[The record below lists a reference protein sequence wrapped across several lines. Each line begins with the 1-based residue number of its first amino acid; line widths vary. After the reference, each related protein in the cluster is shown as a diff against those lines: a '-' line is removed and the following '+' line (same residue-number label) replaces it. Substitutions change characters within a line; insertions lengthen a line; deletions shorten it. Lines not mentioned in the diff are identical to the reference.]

1 MSPITSNAGF
11 PATSDTFTHN
21 PAFYATPPSHLASPY
36 SASSYNAS
44 SPAPLTVPT
53 LAPQLSPEKNPWLA
67 AEVQARSP
75 IGDPITVYTLKNGHR
90 IIIDQRNTN
99 IISLRTFI
107 DAGSIME
114 DAVYPS
120 RLYQNIGLP
129 SGIAHLDE
137 HCHFLTTE
145 HFPQKNSWSQT
156 ISSYGA
162 YANASTDNEI
172 IQHEML
178 VNREDL
184 PTMLALH
191 AESILHPLYRPE
203 DIPQE
208 KAAVLNE
215 VALRT
220 KEPSFKL
227 DSKLDELLFD
237 RPATQTGGK
246 PIDVATTS
254 ADQLRMFYRAAYTPE
269 RMVTIISGKVDPA
282 ATLAILA
289 PAFGNNANRS
299 SFLGNPVMQPA
310 LQTNERRFATL
321 YSDEWSNHK
330 LMLGFPA
337 PAANDFKDRMAME
350 FLVEALDGGPLATLP
365 LKLVVQSHLA
375 FHEHLQYEP
384 MKHTGAVRLRLD
396 CTPGQ
401 EQQLLPTT
409 LNLLSEYGQNPL
421 PPDTVK
427 QIRERL
433 VTHFKQN
440 QDTVGESSE
449 QMGSEALAK
458 SLPYYLNYE
467 AIAASITGDDLV
479 RVARTYLNPQ
489 RFAAVYGFPAPPGYK
504 GN

>member
-1 MSPITSNAGF
+1 M
-11 PATSDTFTHN
+11 
-21 PAFYATPPSHLASPY
+21 PPLLE
-36 SASSYNAS
+36 N
-44 SPAPLTVPT
+44 
-53 LAPQLSPEKNPWLA
+53 NPWLA
-67 AEVQARSP
+67 AVVQARSP
-75 IGDPITVYTLKNGHR
+75 IGDPVTIYTLKNGHR
-90 IIIDQRNTN
+90 IIIDQRKTD
-99 IISLRTFI
+99 IIGIRTFI

-120 RLYQNIGLP
+120 RLYHNMGLP

-145 HFPQKNSWSQT
+145 HFPQKNSWAQT
-156 ISSYGA
+156 ITGYGA

-191 AESILHPLYRPE
+191 AESILHPLYKPE

-215 VALRT
+215 VAMRT
-220 KEPSFKL
+220 KEPDFKL
-227 DSKLDELLFD
+227 DSKLDELLFE
-237 RPATQTGGK
+237 RPANQTGGN

-269 RMVTIISGKVDPA
+269 RMVTIISGKVDPTEA
-282 ATLAILA
+282 LAILG
-289 PAFGNNANRS
+289 PAFGTNTNQNG
-299 SFLGNPVMQPA
+299 FLGNPSMQPA
-310 LQTNERRFATL
+310 LQANERRFATL
-321 YSDEWSNHK
+321 ANDEWSNPK
-330 LMLGFPA
+330 IMLGFPA
-337 PAANDFKDRMAME
+337 PGANNFKDRMAME
-350 FLVEALDGGPLATLP
+350 FLMEALDGGPLATLP

-375 FHEHLQYEP
+375 FRENLQYEP
-384 MKHTGAVRLRLD
+384 MKNTGAVRLRLD

-401 EQQLLPTT
+401 EPQLLPTT
-409 LNLLSEYGQNPL
+409 LNLLAQAGQNPL
-421 PPDTVK
+421 PPETVR
-427 QIRERL
+427 QIRDRL
-433 VTHFKQN
+433 VTHFKQS
-440 QDTVGESSE
+440 QDTVSQSTE

-467 AIAASITGDDLV
+467 AIAASISGDDIA

-489 RFAAVYGFPAPPGYK
+489 RFAAVYGFPAPAGYK